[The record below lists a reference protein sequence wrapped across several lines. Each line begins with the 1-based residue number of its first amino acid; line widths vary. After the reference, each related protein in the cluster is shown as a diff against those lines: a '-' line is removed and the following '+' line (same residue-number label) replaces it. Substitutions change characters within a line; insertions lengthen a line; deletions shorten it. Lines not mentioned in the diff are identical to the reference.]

1 MAFKLTDYSRG
12 EYNGG
17 INIIASEQ
25 RLAFIEEGA
34 TLDATAFPVGYNG
47 VGRIIRRDDAT
58 GKYVP
63 VTETE
68 GVLDGTDDIGIVN
81 VDFDN
86 DGENDI
92 HVGEVIIAGSVYAD
106 KMADEATDAIKA
118 ATPLIRYIHNP
129 AV

>member
-1 MAFKLTDYSRG
+1 MPYTLNHGRGDYR
-12 EYNGG
+12 GG

-34 TLDATAFPVGYNG
+34 TLDATAFPKGYNG
-47 VGRIIRRDDAT
+47 VGKIIRRDPAT

-63 VTETE
+63 LKDTDGT
-68 GVLDGTDDIGIVN
+68 LDGTEDIGIVN
-81 VDFDN
+81 IDFHN

-92 HVGEVIIAGSVYAD
+92 QVGEVIIAGSVYAD
-106 KMADEATDAIKA
+106 KMADTATAAIKA